1 MSVPPALLH
10 VSIARRGD
18 RGFRLWLPLFLLW
31 PLVLALALLG
41 LVLAAVADAML
52 ALLGRRYH
60 HCTSLLLR
68 TLAALAETRGTAV
81 SFSTATSAV
90 DVTVT

>member
-1 MSVPPALLH
+1 MSLPPMILD
-10 VSIARRGD
+10 VSIAPRDGRR
-18 RGFRLWLPLFLLW
+18 RRLWLPLFLLW
-31 PLVLALALLG
+31 PLVLALAVLG
-41 LVLAAVADAML
+41 LVVAAVADAVL

-60 HCTSLLLR
+60 HCTGLLLR
-68 TLAALAETRGTAV
+68 SLEALAETRGTSI